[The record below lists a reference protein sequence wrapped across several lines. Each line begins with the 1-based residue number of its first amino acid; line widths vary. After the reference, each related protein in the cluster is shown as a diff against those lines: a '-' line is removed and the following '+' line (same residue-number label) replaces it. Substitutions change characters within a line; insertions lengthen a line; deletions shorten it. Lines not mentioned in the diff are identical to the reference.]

1 MKNRIIK
8 ILLIFIII
16 FNLFVSIQFYRGY
29 DIYGESLPSYA
40 LAGLELGLL
49 YRWIVSYS
57 VILNIVFLYN
67 VLKKEYRGII
77 VCYIL
82 LFPLIILM
90 VSIIFYDDFAYFFYR
105 LETKE
110 YADIFN
116 IMLDMIISR
125 FIYLLIFSLEFIV
138 PIIHIKSETKN
149 Y

>member
-1 MKNRIIK
+1 MKNKIIK
-8 ILLIFIII
+8 IFLIFIII

-29 DIYGESLPSYA
+29 DIYGESLPPYGMV
-40 LAGLELGLL
+40 GLGSVYLL
-49 YRWIVSYS
+49 TVSYS
-57 VILNIVFLYN
+57 IILNIVFLYN
-67 VLKKEYRGII
+67 VLKKKYRGII

-82 LFPLIILM
+82 LLPLIILM
-90 VSIIFYDDFAYFFYR
+90 FSIIFCNDFGYFFYR